1 MAECYARFVLFSRF
15 FSPVFAYL
23 CTLSHKNA
31 KKEKKLSQCPAILS
45 SRLANHAYILSFFKD
60 SNNVVQAFSSLRAFT
75 PVKFRF
81 SCTKIMHTNEIDSA
95 PKLIWKTFT
104 TKKKKPQR
112 TDKFDP
118 LRDKNDL
125 KKKDSRDKTSHSNLW
140 NFSFHNQNLAKCI
153 WFKTSA
159 I

>member
-1 MAECYARFVLFSRF
+1 MLYDKSLIYQACWVKMAGCYARFVFFSRF
-15 FSPVFAYL
+15 FGPVFAYL

-95 PKLIWKTFT
+95 
-104 TKKKKPQR
+104 
-112 TDKFDP
+112 
-118 LRDKNDL
+118 
-125 KKKDSRDKTSHSNLW
+125 
-140 NFSFHNQNLAKCI
+140 HNAQINSI
-153 WFKTSA
+153 R
-159 I
+159 